1 MCNWKLCKHPGDD
14 SELIKEGGNYYHP
27 DCLLKFRAL
36 KAVREFYNECHK
48 NEDIDWRKLQ
58 RILNTI
64 IYKEETDPE
73 FLLFS
78 LKYNRTKGRLPRHPE
93 GLFYFAKDE
102 TAKELWEKSLVDH
115 SSVDTKTEIIED
127 DGVSFNYK
135 PLKQKNIISLLYG
148 EGEQ

>member
-36 KAVREFYNECHK
+36 KDVREFYNECHL
-48 NEDIDWRKLQ
+48 NEDVNWGKVNRV
-58 RILNTI
+58 LNTI

-78 LKYNRTKGRLPRHPE
+78 LKFNRSHGRIPKHPE
-93 GLFYFAKDE
+93 GLYYFARDDD
-102 TAKELWEKSLVDH
+102 AKRAWEKSLSDH
-115 SSVDTKTEIIED
+115 SETHNKTDILED
-127 DGVSFNYK
+127 NGTEFTYK
-135 PLKQKNIISLLYG
+135 PLKKRSLVTLLYG
-148 EGEQ
+148 EGE